1 MNNLILIKN
10 EYWSYTKDS
19 APRTFH
25 IIDPDGKPA
34 AYLQV
39 YDKCKNLFL
48 LHNDLRL
55 HPNSFDFA
63 DSIPQSYRDG
73 LLAAKDW
80 LIEHCFKP

>member
-34 AYLQV
+34 AYLQI
-39 YDKCKNLFL
+39 YDAHKNLFL

-55 HPNSFDFA
+55 HPDSYDFA
-63 DSIPQSYRDG
+63 DSISQDYRDG
-73 LLAAKDW
+73 LITAKNL
-80 LIEHCFKP
+80 LIEHCFAS